1 MKQKLI
7 LFFFFAIPL
16 CCMAQ
21 RGLAYS
27 YDYDAA
33 GNRVRRKTISL
44 PDMLPPPP
52 TMPDTTETELA
63 PEPNLM
69 SFMSVESSPSLES
82 SPPPMS
88 VKSLESLKSL
98 SEEPAPNFGFCNT
111 CAISS
116 IFAAVII
123 NSYFLQTC

>member
-44 PDMLPPPP
+44 PDMSPPPP
-52 TMPDTTETELA
+52 TAPDTTETELA

-69 SFMSVESSPSLES
+69 SFMSVES
-82 SPPPMS
+82 
-88 VKSLESLKSL
+88 LKSL
-98 SEEPAPNFGFCNT
+98 SEEPAPDFGFCNT